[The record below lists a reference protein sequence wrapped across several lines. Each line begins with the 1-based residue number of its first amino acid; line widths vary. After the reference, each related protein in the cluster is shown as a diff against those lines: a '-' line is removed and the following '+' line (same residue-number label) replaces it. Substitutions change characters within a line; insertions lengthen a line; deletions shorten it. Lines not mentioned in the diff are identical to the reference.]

1 MKIKMDFVT
10 NSSSTCYIFS
20 SRVPIDISQINVK
33 LRRWDCLKCLKT
45 KEQAISAANEKGRC
59 DWIDL
64 ARGPE
69 FYHMTE
75 KEYNTCID
83 LIKGGK
89 YAIHVKINRNDE
101 QSIDRIFNFIEE
113 RGGVLVL
120 TEAH

>member
-1 MKIKMDFVT
+1 MKIKNDFVT

-20 SRVPIDISQINVK
+20 SREYINFEEFDFE
-33 LRRWDCLKCLKT
+33 LRAWDRLSCLKT
-45 KEQAISAANEKGRC
+45 KEEVIAAANENGRC

-69 FYHMTE
+69 LYYMTE

-83 LIKGGK
+83 LVKIGK
-89 YAIHVKINRNDE
+89 YAIHAKI
-101 QSIDRIFNFIEE
+101 E
-113 RGGVLVL
+113 RGDEYNIDKLFKIMEEKNGVLVL